1 MYIYS
6 AIYDLFLNHFG
17 DFGEKHMFWLLY
29 IANFIFGAIAYKLGF
44 ARKLPLLKN
53 IVVYILLAVGMFI
66 ITIFSIMRLPMTES
80 LIIISAVLAIYRYR
94 LHNQRKSKQ
103 YGQ

>member
-17 DFGEKHMFWLLY
+17 DFGENHMFWLLY
-29 IANFIFGAIAYKLGF
+29 ISNLIFGAIAYKLGF
-44 ARKLPLLKN
+44 AKKLPLMKN
-53 IVVYILLAVGMFI
+53 IVVYILLAIGMFV

-80 LIIISAVLAIYRYR
+80 LIIISAVLGIYRYR
-94 LHNQRKSKQ
+94 LHNQRKSNQ